1 MWLTIASWLL
11 GSKIGRYIMV
21 GSIFAAIVLLVMW
34 HVYIKGKDH
43 AELEQ
48 KLKRLNDLKTKVKV
62 DEEIRDMS
70 AADRRK
76 QLSKWV
82 RD

>member
-11 GSKIGRYIMV
+11 GSKVGRWIT
-21 GSIFAAIVLLVMW
+21 GAAIFTAIAGLILW
-34 HVYIKGKDH
+34 HVYIKGKDQ

-48 KLKRLNDLKTKVKV
+48 KLKRLDDLKTKVKV

-70 AADRRK
+70 AAERRK